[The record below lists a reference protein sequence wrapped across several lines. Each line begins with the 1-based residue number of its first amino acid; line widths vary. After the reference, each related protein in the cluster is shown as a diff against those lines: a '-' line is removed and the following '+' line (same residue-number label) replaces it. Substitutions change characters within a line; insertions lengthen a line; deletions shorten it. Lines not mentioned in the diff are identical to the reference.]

1 MTHQELLAH
10 FYQAYKT
17 NDDEYA
23 VILQSKF
30 PVECELLLSII
41 EQADT
46 EEKFNNLMISVTK

>member
-10 FYQAYKT
+10 FYQAFKN

-23 VILQSKF
+23 QILQDKF
-30 PVECELLLSII
+30 PVECEMLLSVI

-46 EEKFNNLMISVTK
+46 EEKFNNLMMSVTK